1 MINISKKLL
10 LNPTQIRISGV
21 KCNFKNITKVVNIF
35 NYKWIVMT
43 IDSLMRDSSL
53 LSLINDQG
61 LKYTLKQRSDNYLEV
76 SVIVPYS
83 ILGDIL
89 KRAISEDPENIFIVN
104 FLNPTNGYIYLQH
117 TFEELVV
124 TGVANVFISISLDEN
139 AILILSN
146 KYLVQ
151 PRELYRKIKTLR
163 LG

>member
-1 MINISKKLL
+1 MIKISKNLL
-10 LNPTQIRISGV
+10 LNPTQIRISDV

-35 NYKWIVMT
+35 HCTWIVLT
-43 IDSLMRDSSL
+43 IDSLTRDSSL
-53 LSLINDQG
+53 LPLINDQG
-61 LKYTLKQRSDNYLEV
+61 LKHTIMQRSANYLEI

-89 KRAISEDPENIFIVN
+89 ERAISEEPENIFIVN
-104 FLNPTNGYIYLQH
+104 LLNPTNGYIYLQH

-139 AILILSN
+139 ALLISAN